1 MKATN
6 DRVSS
11 VTEYREGLGNL
22 FLLVFSFLRL
32 AGVIG
37 IGALI
42 LELIILFMEA
52 KHVKTVQILT
62 EACRYDR
69 EGLDMAFIR

>member
-11 VTEYREGLGNL
+11 VTEYREGLENL
-22 FLLVFSFLRL
+22 FSFSFLFLRL

-42 LELIILFMEA
+42 LEP
-52 KHVKTVQILT
+52 
-62 EACRYDR
+62 
-69 EGLDMAFIR
+69 

>member
-11 VTEYREGLGNL
+11 VTEYGEGLENL

-42 LELIILFMEA
+42 LEPWRKLIILFMEETML
-52 KHVKTVQILT
+52 KLCK
-62 EACRYDR
+62 Y
-69 EGLDMAFIR
+69 

>member
-11 VTEYREGLGNL
+11 VTEYGEGLENL

-52 KHVKTVQILT
+52 NHVKTVQILT

>member
-11 VTEYREGLGNL
+11 VTEYREGLENL
-22 FLLVFSFLRL
+22 FSFS
-32 AGVIG
+32 V
-37 IGALI
+37 
-42 LELIILFMEA
+42 LFFA
-52 KHVKTVQILT
+52 VGWGHWHWCIDTGTYNSIHGRNYVKTVQILT

>member
-11 VTEYREGLGNL
+11 VTEYREGLANL
-22 FLLVFSFLRL
+22 YSFSFLFLWL

-52 KHVKTVQILT
+52 NHVKTVQILT